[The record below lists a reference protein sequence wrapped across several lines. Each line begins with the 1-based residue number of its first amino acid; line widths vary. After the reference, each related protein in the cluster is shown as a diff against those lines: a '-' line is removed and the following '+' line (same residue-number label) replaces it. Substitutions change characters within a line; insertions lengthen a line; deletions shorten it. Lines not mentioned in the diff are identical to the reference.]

1 MCSQLKI
8 NCFFGVDFISIILVV
23 VQPEKV
29 CLFVAVRVNEI
40 TLIIVLKFF
49 ALKCVG
55 LEFLRGL

>member
-8 NCFFGVDFISIILVV
+8 NCSFVVDFISIILV

-49 ALKCVG
+49 ALECVG

>member
-1 MCSQLKI
+1 M
-8 NCFFGVDFISIILVV
+8 VDFISIILVV

-49 ALKCVG
+49 ALECVG